1 MVDIETGIPKIT
13 SRPAGIVNKTFD
25 DPNAEPEYYIY
36 YQFTPRDTSKV
47 GRFEGQFM
55 VRTPEGVLIL
65 PIREK
70 LYINVQDSFVADDL
84 PYESCYVTDF
94 PCCVNGPFTTTTTTE
109 CCPCTSTTTI
119 SPTTT
124 TTTILTNFN
133 NTEVDY
139 SYISF
144 SREHN
149 PDERDNGYL
158 IETMLESRGRITNP
172 RITSRFWDDNGW
184 WGDQGRTPHCVGY
197 AWAHWLEDGPVG
209 QSGIAPVIQPQI
221 IYEQAQK
228 LDEWPGENYNGTS
241 VRGGVKALQRAGKI
255 RNYYWGFDLNSL
267 VNAVL
272 YYGPVVV
279 GTYWYRGMF
288 YPNRQGYISP
298 TGQIMGGHAY
308 VINGVDTKRQYVRIK
323 NSWGRRWG
331 INGSAYMSFTNMSN
345 LIRQFGEVCIATEI
359 GS

>member
-1 MVDIETGIPKIT
+1 M
-13 SRPAGIVNKTFD
+13 
-25 DPNAEPEYYIY
+25 
-36 YQFTPRDTSKV
+36 
-47 GRFEGQFM
+47 
-55 VRTPEGVLIL
+55 
-65 PIREK
+65 
-70 LYINVQDSFVADDL
+70 
-84 PYESCYVTDF
+84 
-94 PCCVNGPFTTTTTTE
+94 
-109 CCPCTSTTTI
+109 
-119 SPTTT
+119 
-124 TTTILTNFN
+124 
-133 NTEVDY
+133 
-139 SYISF
+139 
-144 SREHN
+144 
-149 PDERDNGYL
+149 
-158 IETMLESRGRITNP
+158 
-172 RITSRFWDDNGW
+172 
-184 WGDQGRTPHCVGY
+184 
-197 AWAHWLEDGPVG
+197 EDGPVG
-209 QSGIAPVIQPQI
+209 QSGIAPVIKPQI

-228 LDEWPGENYNGTS
+228 LDEWTGENYNGTS